1 MNNDQATFTKMTGQC
16 YRFLVT
22 GRVQGVYFRQSTAD
36 QARQLGLNGWVR
48 NLPDGRVEGVASGP
62 SAALETL
69 KTWLRRGPAAAR
81 VDDLQWTSDELGS
94 EAVSESGFEVR
105 R

>member
-1 MNNDQATFTKMTGQC
+1 MTPQC

-36 QARQLGLNGWVR
+36 QARQLGLDGWVR
-48 NLPDGRVEGVASGP
+48 NLPDGRVEGVASGEQK
-62 SAALETL
+62 ALETL
-69 KTWLRRGPAAAR
+69 KAWLHHGPPAAR
-81 VDDLQWTSDELGS
+81 VDDLQWTSVAETV
-94 EAVSESGFEVR
+94 ARGFEVR